1 MHEKTKE
8 HERLELHRKRQA
20 NWKLWG
26 PYLSDRSWG
35 TLREDYSENGDAWN
49 YFPHD
54 HARSRAYRWNED
66 GLGGISDRNQYLC
79 FAPSFWNGNDSIL
92 KERYFGLSNHE
103 GNHGED
109 VKECY
114 FYIDNIPTHSY
125 MKMLYKYPHAAF
137 PYIQLL
143 EENKKRGLN
152 DPEYELIDT
161 GIFDDQKYFDIEIEY
176 AKAAEDDILIKI
188 TAHNRADSPAYLCI
202 LPTLWFRNTWSWG
215 YPNGPM
221 NDVPGIP
228 SLSMQSKEDLKL
240 GVRVKHPALPPYNL
254 YAKDAEKFIFTNN
267 ETNLQ
272 RLFRQPN
279 TTPYVKDAFHRY
291 LINKEQGAINPDQ
304 KGTKAAVIYEKTL
317 GPKESWTI
325 ELRLSQKENPKPFTD
340 FEAIFNERTKDAD
353 AFYLSLQNAQTSEEE
368 NLVQRQALAGV
379 LWTKQL
385 YYYDVE
391 QWRAGDPN
399 PLTSRKKIQ
408 ERNSEWDTL
417 VNFDIISMP
426 DKWEYPWYAS
436 WDLSFHC
443 VSLVLV
449 DPDFAKRQLTLITRE
464 WYMHPN
470 GQLPAYEWNFS
481 DTNPPVLAWAAWRVY
496 KIDAH
501 MNGTLDQEFL
511 SGIFHKLLINFTW
524 WINRKDTAG
533 RNIFQGGFLGLDN
546 ISLFDRSAPLPSGG
560 HIYQS
565 DATAWMAFY
574 CIVMI
579 KIATE
584 LARDRAI
591 YEELATKFF
600 EHFMRISGAMIN
612 CGGEGYSLWDPID
625 KFFYDVISMPD
636 QSIIH
641 LKVRSMV
648 GLLPLLAVETASKE
662 FFETHPLFDAR
673 MNWFLTRHPEFQKDM
688 ATMQLEGNGNKKLLA
703 MLSRERLISVLR
715 YMLDED
721 EFLSEF
727 GIRSLSKYHE
737 DHPYMLEIGGKTYT
751 ISYEPAESKSRLFGG
766 NSNWRGPVWLPLNF
780 LIIESLQKF
789 HYFYGDNLKV
799 ECPTGSGNWMTLW
812 EVSVEIS
819 QRLINLFLRDENG
832 NCPGNGTKEIFK
844 KDPHWKNMVLFYEFF
859 HGETG
864 AGLGASHQTGW
875 TSIVAKL
882 IQQSGRPQK
891 RTWRE
896 DSKDY
901 KIKN

>member
-1 MHEKTKE
+1 MEK
-8 HERLELHRKRQA
+8 
-20 NWKLWG
+20 
-26 PYLSDRSWG
+26 
-35 TLREDYSENGDAWN
+35 
-49 YFPHD
+49 
-54 HARSRAYRWNED
+54 
-66 GLGGISDRNQYLC
+66 
-79 FAPSFWNGNDSIL
+79 
-92 KERYFGLSNHE
+92 
-103 GNHGED
+103 
-109 VKECY
+109 
-114 FYIDNIPTHSY
+114 
-125 MKMLYKYPHAAF
+125 
-137 PYIQLL
+137 
-143 EENKKRGLN
+143 
-152 DPEYELIDT
+152 
-161 GIFDDQKYFDIEIEY
+161 
-176 AKAAEDDILIKI
+176 
-188 TAHNRADSPAYLCI
+188 
-202 LPTLWFRNTWSWG
+202 
-215 YPNGPM
+215 
-221 NDVPGIP
+221 
-228 SLSMQSKEDLKL
+228 
-240 GVRVKHPALPPYNL
+240 
-254 YAKDAEKFIFTNN
+254 
-267 ETNLQ
+267 
-272 RLFRQPN
+272 LFHQPN

-291 LINKEQGAINPDQ
+291 VVNKEYGAVNPEQ
-304 KGTKAAVIYEKTL
+304 RGTKAAPLHEKTL
-317 GPKESWTI
+317 EPKETWTLQ
-325 ELRLSQKENPKPFTD
+325 LRLSPKEITSPFQD
-340 FEAIFNERTKDAD
+340 FDSIMQTRIEEAN
-353 AFYLSLQNAQTSEEE
+353 AFYASLQNSQTSLEE
-368 NLVQRQALAGV
+368 NQIQRQALASV

-391 QWRAGDPN
+391 QWRKGDPN
-399 PLTSRKKIQ
+399 PLTQRKKVK
-408 ERNSEWDTL
+408 ERNHEWDTL
-417 VNFDIISMP
+417 INFDIISMP

-511 SGIFHKLLINFTW
+511 SGVFHKLLINFTW
-524 WINRKDTAG
+524 WINRKDVAG

-579 KIATE
+579 KIAIE

-612 CGGEGYSLWDPID
+612 CGDQGYSLWDPVD
-625 KFFYDVISMPD
+625 GFFYDVISMPD
-636 QSIIH
+636 NSIIH

-648 GLLPLLAVETASKE
+648 GLLPLLAVETANSD
-662 FFETHPLFDAR
+662 FFDTHPLFDAR
-673 MNWFLTRHPEFQKDM
+673 MKWFLHRHPELQKNM
-688 ATMQLEGNGNKKLLA
+688 APSELQDSGNKKLLA

-715 YMLDED
+715 YMLDEK
-721 EFLSEF
+721 EFLSEN

-737 DHPYMLEIGGKTYT
+737 ANPYKLDIDGKSYT
-751 ISYEPAESKSRLFGG
+751 ISYEPGDSQSRLFGG

-799 ECPTGSGNWMTLW
+799 ECPTGSGQWMTLW
-812 EVSVEIS
+812 EVSIEIS
-819 QRLINLFLRDENG
+819 RRLINLFLINDKGMRPAEGKND
-832 NCPGNGTKEIFK
+832 IFK
-844 KDPHWKNMVLFYEFF
+844 DRYWKDMILFYEFF

-882 IQQSGRPQK
+882 IQQSGRAQK

-901 KIKN
+901 KIKS